1 MRTWT
6 RLGAAVLALA
16 GAGAHAAPAGGAVP
30 LRAFVLED
38 AYRLVSVSNPQITED
53 GTRVLVT
60 VRTAD
65 REHDRWT
72 RRLDMVRVADGTRT
86 TIPTEHGFS
95 APRWSP
101 DGKRIAY
108 IADHGVWV
116 TSADESGANG
126 SGASGSTGNGS
137 SANDATANGSGAQ
150 RVTAEYYDVVQ
161 FAWRPDGNALAFVAI
176 DRAAAK
182 TGDAKYLDAY
192 SVGNDAALA
201 EGAAR
206 PAHLFLQPL
215 DGAPARALGPRT
227 GSVASGDAES
237 TLSFTP
243 DGKTLAYVWSP
254 TNVGNDAVG
263 ARVHLVDVATAR
275 DTALPG
281 FTNEEHD
288 PLWSPEGTRLAYM
301 HSGGDDQLHPV
312 EVFLTTPS
320 AGAQPV
326 SHAVD
331 RAVRDIGWQPGS
343 SSLYF
348 TVTDGT
354 KHVLFRSRNG
364 ARPEPVALGALSIT
378 SGLDGAIARNGS
390 IAFTG
395 ETANRA
401 PELYLQAPDGG
412 APARL
417 TSYNDAFR
425 SIALA
430 GATRITYHTA
440 VGVDGDAVLVKP
452 AAMQPGRRYPLVV
465 VIHGGPTAA
474 STEGFDVLEQ
484 LLAAR
489 GWLVLEPNYRGS
501 NNLGARY
508 QRAVG
513 GDKLRGPG
521 NDIDAAIAAVRR
533 LGIVDER
540 RMAVSGWSYGAGLT
554 LWMIEHR
561 HDWRAAVAGAA
572 VTDIAADYA
581 TADDIA
587 ADRALLG
594 GSPLIAP
601 YRARAASMSPI
612 TYADRVRTPLLLMTC
627 RGDTRVSPVGVYEFY
642 HALRDL
648 GRPVQL
654 IAYPVDGH
662 FPSDPVRRN
671 DVYRRWIA
679 FIAERFGA

>member
-1 MRTWT
+1 VTAAAK
-6 RLGAAVLALA
+6 LGAAAALA
-16 GAGAHAAPAGGAVP
+16 GTAFALAGPVAHAAAHAAGVTPPAQRAAASAP
-30 LRAFVLED
+30 RRAFEHDD
-38 AYRLVSVSNPQITED
+38 AYRLVSVSSPQITAD
-53 GTRVLVT
+53 GSRVLVV

-72 RRLDMVRVADGTRT
+72 RRLDVVRVADRTRT

-101 DGKRIAY
+101 GGERIAY
-108 IADHGVWV
+108 LADRGVWV
-116 TSADESGANG
+116 ADANG
-126 SGASGSTGNGS
+126 NGARRVTGS
-137 SANDATANGSGAQ
+137 S
-150 RVTAEYYDVVQ
+150 YDVVQ
-161 FAWRPDGNALAFVAI
+161 FAWRPDGNAIAFVAV
-176 DRAAAK
+176 DAADAK

-192 SVGNDAALA
+192 EVGNDAALA
-201 EGAAR
+201 PGPMR
-206 PAHLFLQPL
+206 PAHLFVQPL
-215 DGAPARALGPRT
+215 DGTPARALGPRA
-227 GSVASGDAES
+227 GSVTSGDAES

-243 DGKTLAYVWSP
+243 DGKTLAYVQAP
-254 TNVGNDAVG
+254 TNVANDAVG
-263 ARVHLVDVATAR
+263 ARVHLIDAETAR
-275 DTALPG
+275 DAALPG

-288 PLWSPEGTRLAYM
+288 PLWSPDGARLAFM
-301 HSGGDDQLHPV
+301 HSTGDDQLHPEELFV
-312 EVFLTTPS
+312 TAPGGT
-320 AGAQPV
+320 AAAAPV
-326 SHAVD
+326 SRAVD

-343 SSLYF
+343 RALYF
-348 TVTDGT
+348 TVTNGT
-354 KHVLFRSRNG
+354 KHVLFRSLDG
-364 ARPEPVALGALSIT
+364 ARPQPVDLGPLSIA
-378 SGLDGAIARNGS
+378 SGLDGAIARDGT
-390 IAFTG
+390 IAFVG
-395 ETANRA
+395 ENASHA
-401 PELYLQAPDGG
+401 PELYLQPAGGG
-412 APARL
+412 AAAQL
-417 TSYNDAFR
+417 TAYNDAFR
-425 SIALA
+425 EVALA
-430 GATRITYHTA
+430 GATRITYHTS

-452 AAMQPGRRYPLVV
+452 AAMQLGRRYPLVV
-465 VIHGGPTAA
+465 VIHGGPTSA

-521 NDIDAAIAAVRR
+521 EDIDAAIAATRK

-540 RMAVSGWSYGAGLT
+540 RTAVGGWSYGAGLT

-587 ADRALLG
+587 ADRALVG

-601 YRARAASMSPI
+601 YRARAAAMSPI

-627 RGDTRVSPVGVYEFY
+627 RGDTRVSPVGVYEFF

-654 IAYPVDGH
+654 VAYPVDGH

-679 FIAERFGA
+679 FIAERFER